1 MACEREVMMKFDP
14 GWRMTAFFFLMMPI
28 LLGLGMWQVERGEQK
43 RALENQ
49 YLAKLTELPLSP
61 SPETLS
67 QPFQALRLSGRY
79 HPEIFLLDNQVSN
92 GSVGFWV
99 YQVFNDRSHGKL
111 LINRGFT
118 ASAGRDELPDVQAP
132 AQDITLIAT
141 AWPQLGL
148 IPAWGDQQW
157 SASWPKVIQRAN
169 VERMALASGAW
180 PVELRLEPGQPS
192 VLEPAP
198 FASRL
203 SDDKHRGYA
212 VTWFGLAV
220 VLFFGFGYLG
230 LRHPVKRG

>member
-1 MACEREVMMKFDP
+1 MTKFDP
-14 GWRMTAFFFLMMPI
+14 GWRMTA
-28 LLGLGMWQVERGEQK
+28 LLIFMLPVLLSLGAWQLERGAQK
-43 RALENQ
+43 RTLENQ
-49 YLAKLTELPLSP
+49 YLAKLTELPVAP
-61 SPETLS
+61 SPEALS

-92 GSVGFWV
+92 GNVGFWV
-99 YQVFNDRSHGKL
+99 YQVFSDHVHGRL
-111 LINRGFT
+111 LINRGFV
-118 ASAGRDELPDVQAP
+118 ASAGRDSLPSIQTP
-132 AQDITLIAT
+132 TTDISMIAT

-148 IPAWGDQQW
+148 IPVWGNQQW

-169 VERMALASGAW
+169 VDRMAQMADTW

-203 SDDKHRGYA
+203 TDDKHRGYA

-220 VLFFGFGYLG
+220 VLVLGYCYLG
-230 LRHPVKRG
+230 FTHAVNRE